1 MKIKKKV
8 AGAAI
13 SAAVLLTGIGAA
25 SAGEITGNGKLTPVN
40 GYRAKS
46 ICSFS
51 GQNDSPDPNDPFEG
65 RVQSFGQI
73 VKLVGP
79 IGGIPGT
86 DCRGYPSTGG

>member
-1 MKIKKKV
+1 MKKKIAGLAICAAALL
-8 AGAAI
+8 AGAGTAH
-13 SAAVLLTGIGAA
+13 
-25 SAGEITGNGKLTPVN
+25 AGEITGNGKLTPVN
-40 GYRAKS
+40 QYTANS

-51 GQNDSPDPNDPFEG
+51 GQNDSPDPTDPFEG

-86 DCRGYPSTGG
+86 ECRGYPAG